1 MSVKVTKLND
11 CYMIEDA
18 LEKSKCNFS
27 VEQAEIINS
36 ANGSIIGDKKV
47 LYRGD
52 TGLNL
57 GVVGRNYGILQNSE
71 AFAFFDIIAQTQ
83 KAKITKV
90 LQYNDGK
97 KILLSAETDKLAF
110 EPRKGDV
117 INLEYRM
124 MQSFDG
130 TTPAR
135 VQFYANRLYCLNGL
149 TKRDKIA
156 NTISIRHT
164 KNILSR
170 IEEAIKIMNLSE
182 MWIEE
187 FKNISKRL
195 TEKIIDTQKVEKF
208 LKELFGEKSN
218 RKKEIVIDLFENGKG
233 NGKGTAWDLYN
244 GVTEYVDHYSRYTKN
259 ILDDEKTLE
268 YSTIGFGSVLKEK
281 AMDLVLEM

>member
-1 MSVKVTKLND
+1 MVKVTKLND
-11 CYMIEDA
+11 CYIEDA
-18 LEKSKCNFS
+18 LEKSGCNFS

-90 LQYNDGK
+90 IQYNAGK

-130 TTPAR
+130 TIPAR
-135 VQFYANRLYCLNGL
+135 VQFYANRLHCLNGL
-149 TKRDKIA
+149 TKSEKIA

-170 IEEAIKIMNLSE
+170 MEEAIKIMNLSE
-182 MWIEE
+182 MWVEE

-218 RKKEIVIDLFENGKG
+218 KKKEIVIDLFENGKG
-233 NGKGTAWDLYN
+233 NGRGTAWDLYN

-259 ILDDEKTLE
+259 VLDNEKTIE
-268 YSTIGFGSVLKEK
+268 YSTTGFGSVLKEK